1 MLGITAANAVGLI
14 IDLIGRGTTNT
25 AFIYEALIGLVDVGD
40 DCTVGDV
47 NTDIADFRS
56 DNTVLRPVAAYWVDV
71 TEQLETIRWVSS
83 SSIASSTLVS
93 SCRTSLGCVDSP
105 AIDRQLELAKKA
117 AKLRTKMMKK
127 IRKINIEK
135 DH

>member
-1 MLGITAANAVGLI
+1 METEPDGHLGFLKSVFLFQGSSVVLGITAANAVGLI

-25 AFIYEALIGLVDVGD
+25 VYIYEALIGLVDVGD

-71 TEQLETIRWVSS
+71 T
-83 SSIASSTLVS
+83 
-93 SCRTSLGCVDSP
+93 
-105 AIDRQLELAKKA
+105 
-117 AKLRTKMMKK
+117 
-127 IRKINIEK
+127 
-135 DH
+135 